1 VFVQQRCEENE
12 VLVFILSWLTDIS
25 ARKLMGSVVGER
37 LAEAIENRRA
47 SEDFIDMVGVILLQS
62 RRLIF

>member
-1 VFVQQRCEENE
+1 
-12 VLVFILSWLTDIS
+12 VFILSWLTDIS

-47 SEDFIDMVGVILLQS
+47 SEDFIDMVRVILLQS